1 MKDSLL
7 RVWRWVKWPL
17 IVLVVAYC
25 ALVLWRT
32 FALFDEEKTATAVA
46 TIHAQKITLADVE
59 GASLPPIPDPAE
71 NDATVE
77 GIDVNNNG
85 IRDDVE
91 LAIFE
96 LYPDDKKARAAALQY
111 AMTEQMYLT
120 HVTNTETWKAVAE
133 EVGRAQICTI
143 EAEISWEEFERVA
156 DLVVNTEL
164 RKRIRTSSFEFITS
178 YGPAEGV
185 PCDVSV

>member
-1 MKDSLL
+1 MKNSLL
-7 RVWRWVKWPL
+7 RVWWWVKWPL
-17 IVLVVAYC
+17 IVLVAAYC

-32 FALFDEEKTATAVA
+32 FALFDEEKTANAVA
-46 TIHAQKITLADVE
+46 AIHAQKITLADVE
-59 GASLPPIPDPAE
+59 GASLPPIPDQAE

-96 LYPDDKKARAAALQY
+96 LYSGDKKARAAALQY

-120 HVTNTETWKAVAE
+120 HVYNTETWKAVSE
-133 EVGRAQICTI
+133 EGGRAVGCLGNAGLKFKELEMI
-143 EAEISWEEFERVA
+143 EN
-156 DLVVNTEL
+156 LVVNTDE
-164 RKRIRTSSFEFITS
+164 RQKVKTKVFEFITS
-178 YGPAEGV
+178 HGNAKGES
-185 PCDVSV
+185 CDVSL

>member
-7 RVWRWVKWPL
+7 RVWRWVRWPL
-17 IVLVVAYC
+17 IVLVVGYA
-25 ALVLWRT
+25 ALVLVRT
-32 FALFDEEKTATAVA
+32 FMLFDEEKTVTAVA
-46 TIHAQKITLADVE
+46 AIHAQKITLADVE
-59 GASLPPIPDPAE
+59 GFNLPPTPDQAE

-77 GIDVNNNG
+77 GVDKNNNG

-96 LYPDDKKARAAALQY
+96 LYPDNKKARAAALQY
-111 AMTEQMYLT
+111 AKTEQMYLT
-120 HVTNTETWKAVAE
+120 HVFNTETWKAVAE

-143 EAEISWEEFERVA
+143 ESNISWEEFERIA
-156 DLVVNTEL
+156 DLVTNIQL
-164 RKRIRTSSFEFITS
+164 RKEARTKSFEFITS
-178 YGPAEGV
+178 YGPANGI